1 VTVRGILEGE
11 KLADCWLL
19 PKIKGDRM
27 VLPIYEQVVTWYL
40 VLIEKLTVQIWK
52 SVSICE

>member
-11 KLADCWLL
+11 KLAELL
-19 PKIKGDRM
+19 PIIKGDRM
-27 VLPIYEQVVTWYL
+27 VLPIYELVVTWYL
-40 VLIEKLTVQIWK
+40 VLIEKLTVQICK